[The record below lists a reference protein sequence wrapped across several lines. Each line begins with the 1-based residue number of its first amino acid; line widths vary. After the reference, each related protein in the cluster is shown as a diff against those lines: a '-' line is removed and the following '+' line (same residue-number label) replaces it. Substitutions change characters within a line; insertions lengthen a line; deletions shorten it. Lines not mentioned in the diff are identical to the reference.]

1 MHRKHYRLL
10 HWQILPGIRILRD
23 MKKFTMKTKAILQ
36 AFPEIQKNGTY
47 QSLLDRD
54 RRIGQALS
62 GAEDQMKE
70 AERYYRELKS
80 ASERELKEAKLA
92 YKKARKIRKRYHNL
106 LIDVR
111 LLRKRWLKVYAE
123 EQSLRE
129 EGQWLTKLL
138 GQEDGQ
144 AEKPAG
150 KTEARAGRAKAPAD
164 KPKTAAKAKASAKK
178 KRKKDGDDLKRIKG
192 IGPKIEQLLRKAGIG
207 SFEELSGTDPERL
220 RQMLDAAGPRYAR
233 INPASWPDQAKMAAD
248 TKSS

>member
-1 MHRKHYRLL
+1 
-10 HWQILPGIRILRD
+10 
-23 MKKFTMKTKAILQ
+23 MKTKAILQ
-36 AFPEIQKNGTY
+36 VYPEIEKNGTY

-62 GAEDQMKE
+62 GAEEQMKE

-111 LLRKRWLKVYAE
+111 LLLKRWLKVYAE

-129 EGQWLTKLL
+129 ERQWLTKLL

-150 KTEARAGRAKAPAD
+150 ETKARAGRAKAPAD

-178 KRKKDGDDLKRIKG
+178 KSKKGGDDLKRIKG
-192 IGPKIEQLLRKAGIG
+192 IGLKIEQLLRKAGITR
-207 SFEELSGTDPERL
+207 FEQLSGTDPERL
-220 RQMLDAAGPRYAR
+220 REILDAAGPRYAR
-233 INPASWPDQAKMAAD
+233 INPESWPYQAKMAAD